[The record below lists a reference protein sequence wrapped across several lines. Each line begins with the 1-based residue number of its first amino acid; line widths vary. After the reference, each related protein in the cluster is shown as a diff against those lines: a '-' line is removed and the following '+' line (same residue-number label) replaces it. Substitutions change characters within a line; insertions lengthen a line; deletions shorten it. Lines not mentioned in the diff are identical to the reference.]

1 MNRILQFLIVFC
13 IFTANVYIV
22 KGSNLV
28 GFWHNWNDG
37 NAPYVHL
44 DSINDKYD
52 YIEISFTVPT
62 STTDMTML
70 FTPDI
75 ISKSEFI
82 SKVQNLKNKGKKVIL
97 SIGGATSSIDL
108 SSQSNKTA
116 FINSLTDLLN
126 TYGFDGL
133 DIDIEHGNS
142 ILITGGTIANPTNVA
157 QINLIEA
164 IKQIM
169 SNFRSNFSKKM
180 LLTISP
186 ETAYVQGGQSG
197 FGSIWGGYLPIIHA
211 LRDSLDIV
219 QVQLYNSGSMY
230 GLDGN
235 IYTQGTADF
244 IVAMTEAVIRGF
256 NTNGGFFNGI
266 PANKVGVGLPASQDA
281 AGGGFV
287 DTANV
292 LSAMNY
298 LLGKGSK
305 PGSYS
310 IIQQGAYPNLRAMM
324 TWSINWDAKKRNGEK
339 YQFANNYQ
347 RIFRGTV
354 PNKVELIAPNNN
366 AEVYGNIE
374 LKWIKNPI
382 QTTAYQISIYSGTNL
397 VFTDSTIIDTT
408 KTINSLSPGTT
419 YSWKARAKNNLG
431 WSEWSDSRYF
441 NVLAL
446 PSKITT
452 IFPSQSDLI
461 KQINIKILWN
471 KSNPQVTNYHLSIV
485 SDGKILHSDSNITDT
500 TYSINL
506 LANKNYEF
514 QIRAQNPSG
523 WGNWSD
529 IVQFS
534 TIPLPLSTKLLQPS
548 NNLFLDKNFANFVWN
563 SSVPDVSFYHIEIY
577 RNSYLEKSDSMIT
590 DTNYYFSN
598 LINKSEY
605 IWKIRAKNAFGW
617 GNWSE
622 MRKFTYLMIPSVVEL
637 LKPEN
642 KAIKQDNNI
651 MFVWKEEK
659 NNPTNYHIE
668 ISNSK
673 GIIISDSTINDTTFT
688 YSNLKLGEEYT
699 WRVRAKNQIGW
710 GGWSQF
716 WLFSIKSKPIDLAQK
731 VILLT
736 PSNGIILND
745 SLVQFKWNQ
754 SIPQVSGYN
763 IEISQ
768 NELVLFADSTI
779 SDTAFVFTSLKL
791 GEKYSWRVRA
801 KNQSG
806 WGEWS
811 DFWIFTVNSKQI
823 ELAQKVNLISPTSGV
838 ILTDTIVKF
847 QWNHSSPQV
856 TVYNIEI
863 NHNDLLLFSDSTI
876 SDTTFIYSNLAF
888 GNEYSWRLRAKNQS
902 GWGEW
907 SDFWM
912 YKIEQINSISEG
924 SIIRDI
930 LIIDPNA
937 EYIEINLV
945 SFTTLQ
951 KKLTYQDED
960 LTIFNN
966 LGESV
971 MNFNLK
977 KMSSIQRINISHL
990 TNGIY
995 FIKIGN
1001 YSEKFLL
1008 LR

>member
-13 IFTANVYIV
+13 IFTANLYIV

-52 YIEISFTVPT
+52 YIEVSFTVPT

-70 FTPDI
+70 FSPDI

-108 SSQSNKTA
+108 TSQSNKTA
-116 FINSLTDLLN
+116 FINSLTDILN

-235 IYTQGTADF
+235 IYSQGSADF
-244 IVAMTEAVIRGF
+244 IIAMTEAVIRGF

-287 DTANV
+287 DTATV

-310 IIQQGAYPNLRAMM
+310 IIQQGAYPNLRGMM

-408 KTINSLSPGTT
+408 KTINWLSPGTT

-431 WSEWSDSRYF
+431 WGEWSDSRNF

-452 IFPSQSDLI
+452 VFPSQSELI
-461 KQINIKILWN
+461 KQNNIKILWN

-485 SDGKILHSDSNITDT
+485 SDGKIIHTDSTITDT

-506 LANKNYEF
+506 LANKSYEF

-529 IVQFS
+529 LVQFS
-534 TIPLPLSTKLLQPS
+534 TIALPSSAKLLQPS
-548 NNLFLDKNFANFVWN
+548 NNLFLDRNFANFVWN
-563 SSVPDVSFYHIEIY
+563 SSFPDVSLYHIEIY
-577 RNSYLEKSDSMIT
+577 RNSNLEKSDSMIT
-590 DTNYYFSN
+590 DTSYYYSN
-598 LINKSEY
+598 LLNKSEY
-605 IWKIRAKNAFGW
+605 TWKIRAKNVFGW

-622 MRKFTYLMIPSVVEL
+622 MRKFTYLMLPSVVEL

-642 KAIKQDNNI
+642 KSIKQDSNI
-651 MFVWKEEK
+651 KFVWKGEK

-673 GIIISDSTINDTTFT
+673 GVFISDSTIIDTT
-688 YSNLKLGEEYT
+688 YSNSNLAFGEEYS
-699 WRVRAKNQIGW
+699 WRERAKNQSGW
-710 GGWSQF
+710 GEWSQS
-716 WLFSIKSKPIDLAQK
+716 WVFSIKSKPIELAQK
-731 VILLT
+731 VILLS
-736 PSNGIILND
+736 PSNGTILND

-754 SIPQVSGYN
+754 SRPQVSGYN

-768 NELVLFADSTI
+768 NELVFFADSTI

-811 DFWIFTVNSKQI
+811 DFWVFSVKSKQI
-823 ELAQKVNLISPTSGV
+823 GLAQKVNLISPTSGV

-847 QWNHSSPQV
+847 NWNQSTPQV
-856 TVYNIEI
+856 TGYNIEI
-863 NHNDLLLFSDSTI
+863 NHNDILLFLDSTI
-876 SDTTFIYSNLAF
+876 SDTSFVYSSSEF
-888 GNEYSWRLRAKNQS
+888 GKEYSWRVRARNSS

-907 SDFWM
+907 SEFWM
-912 YKIEQINSISEG
+912 YKIEQINSISE
-924 SIIRDI
+924 SSDNCNI
-930 LIIDPNA
+930 LTIDPNA
-937 EYIEINLV
+937 EYIEINLER
-945 SFTTLQ
+945 SSTFQKGHTTQ
-951 KKLTYQDED
+951 NKEI
-960 LTIFNN
+960 TIYNN
-966 LGESV
+966 CGESM
-971 MNFNLK
+971 MNIKSENL
-977 KMSSIQRINISHL
+977 SVLQRINISHL
-990 TNGIY
+990 INGLY

-1001 YSEKFLL
+1001 YIEKFLL
-1008 LR
+1008 VR